1 MQEVSDATFVG
12 VTESHMHLQIWH
24 LPVPV
29 VQPRWIR
36 RPDYTALGVLCESG
50 PDGGPRRDR
59 CGISPPVSKPKRPE
73 DLSAEEL
80 RRLLLE
86 KRRTARQHRLEH
98 FRRTGRA
105 VMLAPDLP
113 PAAIDEWR
121 SQPATEAQETSPDA
135 PPQRSTRRRLLD
147 GLLLGVEILAV
158 VGLAGILLNGFGLL
172 RTLNQ
177 EVAAA
182 LQQDTLTPTALITAV
197 VLPSGHTPP
206 NQSGITQ
213 PNDAEIPAH
222 LLPLVQSLANLPV
235 PTAGPQQAVR
245 IQIPAIS
252 VDAPV
257 VQGDGWE
264 QLKKGV
270 GQHVGS
276 ADPGDIGN
284 LVLSA
289 HDDVFGQI
297 FQNLSQLQP
306 GDQVVLFTTQ
316 QQYVYTVTGSQIVP
330 PTQVEVMNPT
340 SDPTVTLISCYPYMV
355 DNKRIVVFAKLQN
368 P

>member
-1 MQEVSDATFVG
+1 
-12 VTESHMHLQIWH
+12 
-24 LPVPV
+24 
-29 VQPRWIR
+29 
-36 RPDYTALGVLCESG
+36 
-50 PDGGPRRDR
+50 
-59 CGISPPVSKPKRPE
+59 VSKSKRPE

-86 KRRTARQHRLEH
+86 KRRTARQQRLER

-113 PAAIDEWR
+113 PAALNEWR
-121 SQPATEAQETSPDA
+121 SQPVAEALEDGLEGTRPRA
-135 PPQRSTRRRLLD
+135 RRRRFLD
-147 GLLLGVEILAV
+147 GLLVTVEILAV
-158 VGLAGILLNGFGLL
+158 LGLAGILFNGFGLL

-177 EVAAA
+177 EVVSA
-182 LQQDTLTPTALITAV
+182 LRQDTLTPTPLISAI

-206 NQSGITQ
+206 NSAGGAQ

-222 LLPLVQSLANLPV
+222 LRPLVQSLANLPV
-235 PTAGPQQAVR
+235 PTPGLQQAVR
-245 IQIPAIS
+245 IQIPAIG

-270 GQHVGS
+270 GQHIGS
-276 ADPGDIGN
+276 ADPGQVGN
-284 LVLSA
+284 AVLSA
-289 HDDVFGQI
+289 HDDVFGEI
-297 FQNLSQLQP
+297 FRDLTQLKP
-306 GDQVVLFTTQ
+306 GDQVILYTTQ
-316 QQYVYTVTGSQIVP
+316 QQHVYVITGSQIVL

-340 SDPTVTLISCYPYMV
+340 SDPTLTLITCYPYMV
-355 DNKRIVVFAKLQN
+355 DNKRIVVFARLQN